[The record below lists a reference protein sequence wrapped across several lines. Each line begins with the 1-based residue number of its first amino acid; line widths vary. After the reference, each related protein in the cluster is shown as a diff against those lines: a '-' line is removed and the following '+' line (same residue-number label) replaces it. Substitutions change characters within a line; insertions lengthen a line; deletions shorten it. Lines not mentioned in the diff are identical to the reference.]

1 MSCRWGSSSELDAAV
16 VKPHVM
22 VEGPAAFAES
32 LSTLC
37 TAAGI
42 RPAMAGNFSLLRQ
55 RKVTKR
61 EAPTARRLWPANDIA
76 RELALGSSR
85 EANRCALAAV
95 LVTAQK
101 HPRSVRLTSAAR
113 RTHEWEDKRR
123 RRRVQA
129 CGAFAGEPGVQPALN
144 VVKARVLTLVQSG
157 RRERSGS
164 LRRTHRATVFARE
177 PHAPAQGCAV
187 QRLFFGDFLLAQ
199 QKKVTPPPG
208 GTPGTVHRVE
218 RLPAKATHKPT

>member
-1 MSCRWGSSSELDAAV
+1 MSSVCLCEQSFNPVHRAGS
-16 VKPHVM
+16 P
-22 VEGPAAFAES
+22 P
-32 LSTLC
+32 
-37 TAAGI
+37 
-42 RPAMAGNFSLLRQ
+42 RRAGNFSLLRQ

-61 EAPTARRLWPANDIA
+61 EALTASRLWPAKDIA
-76 RELALGSSR
+76 RERPLTASP
-85 EANRCALAAV
+85 EANRSALAAV
-95 LVTAQK
+95 LVTARR
-101 HPRSVRLTSAAR
+101 HPSSVRLTSAAR
-113 RTHEWEDKRR
+113 RTHESNTKRR
-123 RRRVQA
+123 RRRVVG
-129 CGAFAGEPGVQPALN
+129 CGALIGEPGVQPALN

-208 GTPGTVHRVE
+208 GTPGTVHRVAS
-218 RLPAKATHKPT
+218 LFAKAI